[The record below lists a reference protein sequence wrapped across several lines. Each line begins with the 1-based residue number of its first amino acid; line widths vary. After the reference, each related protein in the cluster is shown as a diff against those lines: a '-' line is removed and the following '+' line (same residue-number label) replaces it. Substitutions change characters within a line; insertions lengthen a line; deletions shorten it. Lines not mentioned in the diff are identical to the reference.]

1 MKVEDLLQGYKF
13 AGYRIQEFPSES
25 KVYLKEIA
33 EILEP
38 YKGEIVDS
46 WLKRQYSA
54 WIPHNFKHND
64 LYSVFAKIFEL
75 MLTHMG
81 EEKPESCLDELE
93 MVGADL
99 ATKSFPFEALIMSL
113 HFLEESYLPFLLDNS
128 SENKTGWL
136 ISIDEFFHAAL
147 ASIATSYFRV
157 NRKALLDEARVGQVV
172 QQSLL
177 PDIPRRLTDLDVEY
191 VYLPAMSKSRVGGD
205 LVDVFSIGSN
215 HAAFIIGDLSG
226 HGVEAAAESVMIRSL
241 FRGYMREE
249 VEVEKAVTRINNV
262 LNQELRE
269 GKFVTLL
276 AATYDGNGT
285 IRLVGAGHPYPLVAG
300 DRYDVGNGCGVV
312 ECDVVE
318 LDGIALAVDDDIDF
332 VSKDIYI
339 GEGDAFVAYTDG
351 LIEARNGREFFGEQR
366 VIDILKEMKGCSSRA
381 IAEKLTD
388 EAIRF
393 AGGNIVDDM
402 AILVL
407 RRIRA

>member
-1 MKVEDLLQGYKF
+1 MKVEEYLQGYKF

-25 KVYLKEIA
+25 KIYLKEIA

-38 YKGEIVDS
+38 YREEIVDS
-46 WLKRQYSA
+46 WLKRQYGA

-64 LYSVFAKIFEL
+64 LYNVFAKIFEL

-81 EEKPESCLDELE
+81 NEHPENCLDELE
-93 MVGADL
+93 LVGADL
-99 ATKSFPFEALIMSL
+99 ATRSFPFEALIMSL
-113 HFLEESYLPFLLDNS
+113 HFLEESYLPFLLKDS
-128 SENKTGWL
+128 SENRTGWL

-177 PDIPRRLTDLDVEY
+177 PDIPRRLIDLDVEY
-191 VYLPAMSKSRVGGD
+191 VYLPAMSMSRVGGD
-205 LVDVFSIGSN
+205 LVDAFSVDKN
-215 HAAFIIGDLSG
+215 EAAFIIGDLSG

-249 VEVEKAVTRINNV
+249 IEVEEAVKRINNV
-262 LNQELRE
+262 LNKELRE

-276 AATYDGNGT
+276 AATYDGDGT
-285 IRLVGAGHPYPLVAG
+285 IKLVGAGHPYPLVCS
-300 DRYDVGNGCGVV
+300 DRCQI
-312 ECDVVE
+312 VE
-318 LDGIALAVDDDIDF
+318 LDGIALAVDDQIDCM
-332 VSKDIYI
+332 SRELHIK
-339 GEGDAFVAYTDG
+339 EGDIFVAYTDG
-351 LIEARNGREFFGEQR
+351 LIEARNGKEFFGEQR
-366 VIDILKEMKGCSSRA
+366 VMDILEDMKGCSSRSV
-381 IAEKLTD
+381 AEKLTD
-388 EAIRF
+388 EVIRF
-393 AGGNIVDDM
+393 AGGNMVDDM